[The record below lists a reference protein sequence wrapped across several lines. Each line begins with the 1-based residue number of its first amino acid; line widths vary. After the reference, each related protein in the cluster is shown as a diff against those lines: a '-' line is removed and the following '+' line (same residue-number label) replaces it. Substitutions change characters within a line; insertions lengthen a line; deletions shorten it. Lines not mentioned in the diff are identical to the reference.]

1 MSSVLTRPACR
12 TRNAATTA
20 CKTHVHAHSP
30 ATNVNAWTPC
40 LFKPTRHLHRL
51 APCIAAATADGNSST
66 QQHFNLSV
74 MWFLAARCARR
85 NGTNNA
91 FQRTCRSIHQKHQ
104 QRQRSTSSSLASSNP
119 AVLSG
124 ASAPRSEYTLDRRFH
139 PRNIS
144 PSTDLDALF
153 NYIDLHG
160 NVLSPLLVFRML
172 RSALYQS
179 THYSSGHAWRIYSLI
194 RQRKLDR
201 HMTVNHYGNLLNIL
215 KYSKADHT
223 VQRMLSVLEHMRY
236 NNVDISSLCY
246 SQVLFA
252 MARHKDPLN
261 AYATIKR
268 MLHDDVPVTSSH
280 YTSLALSASQTND
293 DRLIRKISDT
303 LAVAS
308 RVHAVAIE
316 PDACSVI
323 VSALSRIPGCKIMD
337 ILAFMEA
344 VNCVDLPGVQRHN
357 VQVYTSLISAL
368 GRLGNPDKA
377 KKLFEDMLQRNI
389 IPTTET
395 YTALVEVYSRAGNF
409 DEALRIWRRFKA
421 KNFKTDQALATAVL
435 TNAIR
440 HQRYD
445 LVQQLVNDCIERAGE
460 GDDKFRAALMWA
472 KAREDLDEARVLLGD
487 LYAENKDYVNAVMVN
502 HLVIG
507 EGLAGRRDK
516 VYESHALHKQLDP
529 ANEPSPMS
537 QHHFINALF
546 LCQDVPGALLAFVRM
561 RNRGVP
567 DDITKAMI
575 IRGLVHNNEVEL
587 AFRLFRI
594 FQRDSLYMTIRS
606 YTSLLKTYV
615 LKKTSVETRR
625 RFEKH
630 WPELEQAIAPAS
642 DMTPVRPKVPYLM
655 FRELTGFHEPNV
667 YSYTTLIAS
676 YAKVN
681 ILRALSIFQ
690 HMCRKGVSPNIQ
702 TYTVLLQGCSIFRN
716 GDTAVVLYRHMQ
728 ETGLQPNAAT
738 WYYLIKAMKRSRI
751 EQKQVDLAIQA
762 AEADVG
768 DSWRTRGKPYKKK
781 RTKIQDRP
789 TSS

>member
-1 MSSVLTRPACR
+1 
-12 TRNAATTA
+12 
-20 CKTHVHAHSP
+20 
-30 ATNVNAWTPC
+30 
-40 LFKPTRHLHRL
+40 
-51 APCIAAATADGNSST
+51 
-66 QQHFNLSV
+66 

-85 NGTNNA
+85 NGANTA
-91 FQRTCRSIHQKHQ
+91 FQRSCRSIHQKNQ
-104 QRQRSTSSSLASSNP
+104 QRQRSTSSSLASSSNV
-119 AVLSG
+119 ATLSG
-124 ASAPRSEYTLDRRFH
+124 STPRSEYTLDRRFH

-144 PSTDLDALF
+144 SSTDLDALF
-153 NYIDLHG
+153 SYIDLHG
-160 NVLSPLLVFRML
+160 NTLTPLLVFRML
-172 RSALYQS
+172 RSALYHS
-179 THYSSGHAWRIYSLI
+179 THYNSGHAWRIYSLI
-194 RQRKLDR
+194 RQRKLDS

-215 KYSKADHT
+215 KYDKEDHT
-223 VQRMLSVLEHMRY
+223 VQRMMSVLGHMRY
-236 NNVDISSLCY
+236 NKVEISSLCY

-261 AYATIKR
+261 AYATVKR
-268 MLHDDVPVTSSH
+268 MLHDAVPVNSSH
-280 YTSLALSASQTND
+280 YTSLALSASQCND
-293 DRLIRKISDT
+293 DKLIRKITDS
-303 LAVAS
+303 LIFAA

-323 VSALSRIPGCKIMD
+323 VSALSRMPSCKIVD

-368 GRLGNPDKA
+368 GRLGDTDKA
-377 KKLFEDMLQRNI
+377 KKLYEEMLQRNI
-389 IPTTET
+389 SPTIET
-395 YTALVEVYSRAGNF
+395 YTALVEMYSRAGNF

-421 KNFKTDQALATAVL
+421 KNFKTDQTLATAVI

-440 HQRYD
+440 RERYD
-445 LVQQLVNDCIERAGE
+445 LVEDLVDECIGRATE

-516 VYESHALHKQLDP
+516 VYESHAIHKHIDP
-529 ANEPSPMS
+529 DNEPSSIS

-575 IRGLVHNNEVEL
+575 IRGLVHNDEVEL

-606 YTSLLKTYV
+606 YTTLLKTYV
-615 LKKTSVETRR
+615 LRKTSMDTRK

-630 WPELEQAIAPAS
+630 WPELEQAITPPL
-642 DMTPVRPKVPYLM
+642 DTTTPVRPKMPYLL

-681 ILRALSIFQ
+681 ILRALDIFQ

-702 TYTVLLQGCSIFRN
+702 TYTALLQGCSIFRN

-728 ETGLQPNAAT
+728 EKGLQPNAAT
-738 WYYLIKAMKRSRI
+738 WYYLVKAMKRSRM
-751 EQKQVDLAIQA
+751 EQKQIDLVIQA

-768 DSWRTRGKPYKKK
+768 DSWRTRGKPCRK
-781 RTKIQDRP
+781 RKTKTHDRP
-789 TSS
+789 TSSSST